1 MYTFIL
7 FASPFFLMTNTTA
20 LISKEVLKSSASETI
35 AIIVVLALLVVLAIS
50 YLKQRSV
57 DQPVVEANKT
67 ESAEIS
73 VYQGSSLNE
82 YIFDSNDGKSEK
94 EKKLSSFAKAA
105 KFDPNFEILN
115 EKEVFEIK

>member
-73 VYQGSSLNE
+73 VYQGSS
-82 YIFDSNDGKSEK
+82 
-94 EKKLSSFAKAA
+94 
-105 KFDPNFEILN
+105 
-115 EKEVFEIK
+115 